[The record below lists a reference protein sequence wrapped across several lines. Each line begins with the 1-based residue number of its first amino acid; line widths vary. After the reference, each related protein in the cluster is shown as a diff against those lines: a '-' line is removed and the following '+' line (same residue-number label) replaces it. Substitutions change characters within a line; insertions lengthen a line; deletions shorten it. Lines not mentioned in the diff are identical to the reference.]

1 METLQGILERIVY
14 ESPDT
19 GYTVGRLSA
28 RDHAELITVVG
39 NLASINPGESL
50 LLQGEWV
57 DNAKYGRQFQIEKYE
72 TILPANVV
80 GLRKYLGSGLIKGIG
95 PKMAGLIVRK
105 FGMDTM
111 DVIENAPEKLARVPG
126 IGRKRVQIIKEA
138 WEAQREIKNVMLF
151 LQSHDVSTAHAA
163 KIYKTYGND
172 AIPIVTEDP
181 YRLAD
186 DIYGIGFVTAD
197 TIAQKLGMDKDAPQ
211 RVQAGI
217 KYVLSQKADDGHVF
231 QRRAELIEACQTMLE
246 QELEAIEQGISVLVE
261 EEEIINPSFVDFLDT
276 DEQIGIDETQGNY
289 ETNDQPPAVSNRTDG
304 QEEGRNANPN
314 LPDFQSSNLPPPDNL
329 NHRLNS
335 DTTQQST
342 SRWLKPTTDNQSAIY
357 LAPFYYAELG
367 VANQFLRLLASSQEQ
382 STIPSLPNSTPS
394 LTQLEDEMGIRFAQ
408 QQREAIH
415 TAMTTRTMI
424 LTGGPGTGKTT
435 TVVGMI
441 RLFGA
446 EGRRITL
453 TAPTGRAAKRLSE
466 TTGCEAKTIHRLLE
480 FSPQNNGFKR
490 NRQNPL
496 DTDVVIVDET
506 SMVDLVLMNRL
517 MQAIRPTTTLI
528 LIGDTDQLPSVGAGN
543 VLRELIDS
551 EKIPVI
557 QLTEIFR
564 QAQESMIVTNA
575 HRINKGDFPELTGDT
590 DRNFFF
596 IEEED
601 PEAVVELICSLIADR
616 LPQHYDY
623 HPMDD
628 IQLLCPMRRGM
639 LGTESFN
646 KRLQEVLNPE
656 YTTPVSHPLEK
667 KRFGVQTYRQV
678 PRRGE
683 VASPVSRTAGGF
695 RVGDKVMQVRNNYD
709 YDVFNGDI
717 GRVVAIENV
726 EKKVYI
732 QFPDKQVVYDTADL
746 GELVLAYATTVH
758 KAQGSEYPVVVI
770 PLHTQ
775 HYLMLQRNLLYTG
788 ITRAKERVVIVGTKR
803 ALGICIRNNQ
813 VMERNSYLAERLQG
827 DRF

>member
-14 ESPDT
+14 ESSDT

-50 LLQGEWV
+50 LLQGQWV
-57 DNAKYGRQFQIEKYE
+57 DNPRYGRQFQIEKYE

-111 DVIENAPEKLARVPG
+111 DVIENEPEKLARVPG
-126 IGRKRVQIIKEA
+126 IGRKRVKIIKEA

-197 TIAQKLGMDKDAPQ
+197 TIAQKLGIDKDAPQ

-217 KYVLSQKADDGHVF
+217 KYILSQKADDGHVF

-246 QELEAIEQGISVLVE
+246 QELGAIEQGISVLVE
-261 EEEIINPSFVDFLDT
+261 KEEIINPDFTGIADAN
-276 DEQIGIDETQGNY
+276 EQMGIDETQRNY
-289 ETNDQPPAVSNRTDG
+289 ETNCQPSATNGENEISEVH
-304 QEEGRNANPN
+304 Q
-314 LPDFQSSNLPPPDNL
+314 
-329 NHRLNS
+329 NS
-335 DTTQQST
+335 LS
-342 SRWLKPTTDNQSAIY
+342 TDNRQLITDNRSAIY

-382 STIPSLPNSTPS
+382 SPTPSLPNRTPS
-394 LTQLEDEMGIRFAQ
+394 LTQLESEMGIRFAP

-415 TAMTTRTMI
+415 TAMATRAMI

-441 RLFGA
+441 RLFEA

-466 TTGCEAKTIHRLLE
+466 TTGSEAKTIHRLLE

-517 MQAIRPTTTLI
+517 MQAIRPTTTVV

-551 EKIPVI
+551 QRIPVI

-596 IEEED
+596 MEEED
-601 PEAVVELICSLIADR
+601 PEAIVELICSLIADR

-623 HPMDD
+623 HPIDD
-628 IQLLCPMRRGM
+628 IQLLCPMRRGI
-639 LGTESFN
+639 LGTESLN

-656 YTTPVSHPLEK
+656 YTTSASHPLEK
-667 KRFGVQTYRQV
+667 ARFGVQTYRQLS
-678 PRRGE
+678 RRGE
-683 VASPVSRTAGGF
+683 VAPPVSRTAGGF

-717 GRVVAIENV
+717 GRVVAIEHLD
-726 EKKVYI
+726 KKVYI
-732 QFPDKQVVYDTADL
+732 QFPDKQVAYDTADL

-758 KAQGSEYPVVVI
+758 KAQGSEYPAVVI

-803 ALGICIRNNQ
+803 ALSICIRNNQ
-813 VMERNSYLAERLQG
+813 VMQRNSYLAERLQERG
-827 DRF
+827 DGQY

>member
-14 ESPDT
+14 ESSDT

-50 LLQGEWV
+50 LLQGQWV
-57 DNAKYGRQFQIEKYE
+57 DNPRYGRQFQIEKYE

-111 DVIENAPEKLARVPG
+111 DVIENDPEKLARVPG
-126 IGRKRVQIIKEA
+126 IGRKRVKIIKEA
-138 WEAQREIKNVMLF
+138 WEAQREIKNVMIF

-163 KIYKTYGND
+163 KIYKTYEND

-197 TIAQKLGMDKDAPQ
+197 TIAQKLGIDKDAPQ

-231 QRRAELIEACQTMLE
+231 QRRAELIEACQTMLG
-246 QELEAIEQGISVLVE
+246 QELEAIKQGISALVE
-261 EEEIINPSFVDFLDT
+261 KEEIINPGFT
-276 DEQIGIDETQGNY
+276 DVVVSEEQDSIDETQENY
-289 ETNDQPPAVSNRTDG
+289 EISETDQEPLS
-304 QEEGRNANPN
+304 
-314 LPDFQSSNLPPPDNL
+314 
-329 NHRLNS
+329 
-335 DTTQQST
+335 
-342 SRWLKPTTDNQSAIY
+342 TDNHSAIY

-367 VANQFLRLLASSQEQ
+367 VANQFLRLLANQEQ
-382 STIPSLPNSTPS
+382 STVQLPPNTTLF
-394 LTQLEDEMGIRFAQ
+394 LTQLEDEMGIHFAP
-408 QQREAIH
+408 QQRKAIY
-415 TAMTTRTMI
+415 TAMTTRAMI

-435 TVVGMI
+435 TVLGMI
-441 RLFGA
+441 RLFAA

-466 TTGCEAKTIHRLLE
+466 TTGSEAKTIHRLLE
-480 FSPQNNGFKR
+480 FSPRNNGFKR

-517 MQAIRPTTTLI
+517 MQAILPGTTVI

-551 EKIPVI
+551 QRIPVI

-596 IEEED
+596 MEEED
-601 PEAVVELICSLIADR
+601 PEAITELVCSLISDR

-623 HPMDD
+623 HPIDD

-656 YTTPVSHPLEK
+656 YTTPASHPLEK
-667 KRFGVQTYRQV
+667 ARFGVQTYRQ
-678 PRRGE
+678 PSRRREGT
-683 VASPVSRTAGGF
+683 APVSRTAGGF

-709 YDVFNGDI
+709 YEVFNGDI
-717 GRVVAIENV
+717 GRVVAIEPLD
-726 EKKVYI
+726 KKVYL
-732 QFPDKQVVYDTADL
+732 QFPDKQVAYDTADL

-758 KAQGSEYPVVVI
+758 KAQGSEYPAVVI

-788 ITRAKERVVIVGTKR
+788 ITRAKECVVIVGTKR

-813 VMERNSYLAERLQG
+813 VMQRNSYLAERLQG
-827 DRF
+827 RSETQHFNGDEVL

>member
-50 LLQGEWV
+50 LLQGQWV

-111 DVIENAPEKLARVPG
+111 DVIENEPDKLARVPG
-126 IGRKRVQIIKEA
+126 IGRKRVKIIKEA

-197 TIAQKLGMDKDAPQ
+197 TIAQKLGIDKDAPQ

-231 QRRAELIEACQTMLE
+231 QRRAELIKACQTMLE
-246 QELEAIEQGISVLVE
+246 QEPEAIEQGISALAE
-261 EEEIINPSFVDFLDT
+261 KEEIINPDFTDVAGSDDQMGVSEEQDT
-276 DEQIGIDETQGNY
+276 Y
-289 ETNDQPPAVSNRTDG
+289 EVTNQT
-304 QEEGRNANPN
+304 EI
-314 LPDFQSSNLPPPDNL
+314 
-329 NHRLNS
+329 S
-335 DTTQQST
+335 DTHQEPLS
-342 SRWLKPTTDNQSAIY
+342 TDNQQPITNNHSAIY

-367 VANQFLRLLASSQEQ
+367 VANQFLSLLPSDQKQNTALQ
-382 STIPSLPNSTPS
+382 IPDNTPS
-394 LTQLEDEMGIRFAQ
+394 LTQLEREMGIRFAL
-408 QQREAIH
+408 QQRQAIH
-415 TAMTTRTMI
+415 TAMTARAMI

-466 TTGCEAKTIHRLLE
+466 TTGSEAKTIHRLLE

-517 MQAIRPTTTLI
+517 MQAIHPTTTVI

-551 EKIPVI
+551 QKIPVI

-575 HRINKGDFPELTGDT
+575 HRINKGDFPELTGTT

-596 IEEED
+596 MEEED
-601 PEAVVELICSLIADR
+601 PDAIVELICSLIADR

-623 HPMDD
+623 HPIDD
-628 IQLLCPMRRGM
+628 IQLLCPMRRGT
-639 LGTESFN
+639 LGTEN
-646 KRLQEVLNPE
+646 LNRRLQEILNPE
-656 YTTPVSHPLEK
+656 YTAPVSYPLEK
-667 KRFGVQTYRQV
+667 ARFGFQTHRQV

-683 VASPVSRTAGGF
+683 VTSPISRTAGGF

-717 GRVVAIENV
+717 GRVVNIEHID
-726 EKKVYI
+726 KKVYI
-732 QFPDKQVVYDTADL
+732 HFPDKQVAYDTADL

-788 ITRAKERVVIVGTKR
+788 ITRAKERIVIVGTKR

-813 VMERNSYLAERLQG
+813 VMERNSYLAERLQERG
-827 DRF
+827 DGPY

>member
-14 ESPDT
+14 ENPDT

-28 RDHAELITVVG
+28 RDHAELLTIVG
-39 NLASINPGESL
+39 NLASVNPGESI
-50 LLQGEWV
+50 LLQGEWI
-57 DNAKYGRQFQIEKYE
+57 DNPKYGRQFQIEKYE

-95 PKMAGLIVRK
+95 PKMAALIVRK

-111 DVIENAPEKLARVPG
+111 DVIENEPDKLARVPG
-126 IGRKRVQIIKEA
+126 IGRKRVEIIKEA

-172 AIPIVTEDP
+172 AIAIVTENP
-181 YRLAD
+181 YQLAD

-197 TIAQKLGMDKDAPQ
+197 TIAQKLGMDKGAPQ
-211 RVQAGI
+211 RVEAGI

-231 QRRAELIEACQTMLE
+231 QHHPELIEACQTMLE
-246 QELEAIEQGISVLVE
+246 QESEAIEQGIHALVE
-261 EEEIINPSFVDFLDT
+261 KEEIINPSFADFPGFNKQD
-276 DEQIGIDETQGNY
+276 DISEARSEYDIRNQPSR
-289 ETNDQPPAVSNRTDG
+289 TNN
-304 QEEGRNANPN
+304 EEEM
-314 LPDFQSSNLPPPDNL
+314 PDAD
-329 NHRLNS
+329 
-335 DTTQQST
+335 
-342 SRWLKPTTDNQSAIY
+342 LKPLPTDDRQLTTDNHSAIY

-367 VANQFLRLLASSQEQ
+367 VANQFSRLLTYGESPAIDHTETDTSS
-382 STIPSLPNSTPS
+382 SKIARL
-394 LTQLEDEMGIRFAQ
+394 LTQLENEMRIQFAS

-415 TAMTTRTMI
+415 TAMTARAMI

-435 TVVGMI
+435 TTVGMI
-441 RLFGA
+441 RLFEA
-446 EGRRITL
+446 QGRHITL

-466 TTGCEAKTIHRLLE
+466 TTGGEAKTIHRLLE
-480 FSPQNNGFKR
+480 FSPQINSFKR
-490 NRQNPL
+490 SRQNPL

-517 MQAIRPTTTLI
+517 MQAVRPSTTVI
-528 LIGDTDQLPSVGAGN
+528 LIGDVDQLPSVGAGN
-543 VLRELIDS
+543 VLKALIDS
-551 EKIPVI
+551 QKIPVI
-557 QLTEIFR
+557 ELTEIFR

-575 HRINKGDFPELTGDT
+575 HRINKGDFPELSGDA

-601 PEAVVELICSLIADR
+601 PEEITELISSLIADR

-623 HPMDD
+623 HPIDD
-628 IQLLCPMRRGM
+628 IQLLCPMRRGT
-639 LGTESFN
+639 LGTEN
-646 KRLQEVLNPE
+646 LNRRLQEVLNVE
-656 YTTPVSHPLEK
+656 YTPQKNHPLEK
-667 KRFGVQTYRQV
+667 ARFGTRSHSSQ
-678 PRRGE
+678 
-683 VASPVSRTAGGF
+683 ASHFGNQSATAGGF
-695 RVGDKVMQVRNNYD
+695 RVGDKVMQIRNNYD

-717 GRVVAIENV
+717 GRVVAIERID
-726 EKKVYI
+726 KKVHI
-732 QFPDKQVVYDTADL
+732 QYPDKQVAYDTADL
-746 GELVLAYATTVH
+746 GELVLAYATTIH

-788 ITRAKERVVIVGTKR
+788 ITRAKERVVIVGTKK

-813 VMERNSYLAERLQG
+813 VMERNSYLAERLQ
-827 DRF
+827 

>member
-1 METLQGILERIVY
+1 MEMLQGILERIVY

-28 RDHAELITVVG
+28 RNHAELITVVG
-39 NLASINPGESL
+39 SLASINPGESL
-50 LLQGEWV
+50 LLQGQWV

-111 DVIENAPEKLARVPG
+111 DVIENEPEKLARVPG
-126 IGRKRVQIIKEA
+126 IGRKRVKIIKEA

-163 KIYKTYGND
+163 KIYKTYQND

-197 TIAQKLGMDKDAPQ
+197 TIAQKLGIDKDAPQ

-231 QRRAELIEACQTMLE
+231 QHRAELIEACQTMLE
-246 QELEAIEQGISVLVE
+246 QEPEAIAHGISALVE
-261 EEEIINPSFVDFLDT
+261 KEEIINPGFTGFLGADK
-276 DEQIGIDETQGNY
+276 QIGIDETQDDY
-289 ETNDQPPAVSNRTDG
+289 EINDQPSANDDQNSLSTDDR
-304 QEEGRNANPN
+304 QPI
-314 LPDFQSSNLPPPDNL
+314 
-329 NHRLNS
+329 
-335 DTTQQST
+335 
-342 SRWLKPTTDNQSAIY
+342 TDNHSAIY

-367 VANQFLRLLASSQEQ
+367 VANQFLRLLSDRRQRFNLGKLKAEE
-382 STIPSLPNSTPS
+382 TYTEALIR
-394 LTQLEDEMGIRFAQ
+394 LELDMRIRFAP
-408 QQREAIH
+408 QQRQAIY
-415 TAMTTRTMI
+415 TARTTPAMI

-446 EGRRITL
+446 EGRHITL

-496 DTDVVIVDET
+496 NTDVVIVDET

-517 MQAIRPTTTLI
+517 MQAIRPSTTVI

-551 EKIPVI
+551 HRIPVI

-575 HRINKGDFPELTGDT
+575 HLINKGDFPELTGDT

-601 PEAVVELICSLIADR
+601 PDAIIELICALIADR
-616 LPQHYDY
+616 LPQHYGY
-623 HPMDD
+623 HPIDD

-656 YTTPVSHPLEK
+656 CTAPVSHPLEK
-667 KRFGVQTYRQV
+667 SRFSGARHHDDRNRVTSRGVQTYRQM
-678 PRRGE
+678 PQ
-683 VASPVSRTAGGF
+683 PVGQSRTAGGF
-695 RVGDKVMQVRNNYD
+695 RIGDKVMQVRNNYD
-709 YDVFNGDI
+709 YEVFNGDI
-717 GRVVAIENV
+717 GRVIAIEHSD
-726 EKKVYI
+726 KKVYI
-732 QFPDKQVVYDTADL
+732 QFPDRQVAYDTADL

-758 KAQGSEYPVVVI
+758 KAQGSEYPAVVI

-813 VMERNSYLAERLQG
+813 VMQRNSYLAERLQG
-827 DRF
+827 RAD

>member
-1 METLQGILERIVY
+1 MEQCSDSIVKRMETLQGILERIVY
-14 ESPDT
+14 ENSDT

-39 NLASINPGESL
+39 NLASVNPGESM

-57 DNAKYGRQFQIEKYE
+57 DNARYGRQFQIEKYE

-95 PKMAGLIVRK
+95 PKMATRIVQK

-111 DVIENAPEKLARVPG
+111 DIIEHDPEKLARIPG
-126 IGRKRVQIIKEA
+126 IGRHRVKIIKEA
-138 WEAQREIKNVMLF
+138 WETQREIKNVMIF
-151 LQSHDVSTAHAA
+151 LQSHDVSTTHAT
-163 KIYKTYGND
+163 KIYKTYEND
-172 AIPIVTEDP
+172 AIAVVTENP

-197 TIAQKLGMDKDAPQ
+197 TIAQKLGIDKDAPH

-217 KYVLSQKADDGHVF
+217 KYVLSQKADEGHVF
-231 QRRAELIEACQTMLE
+231 QHHNALIEACQTMLE
-246 QELEAIEQGISVLVE
+246 QEPEAIEEGVRALIEKE
-261 EEEIINPSFVDFLDT
+261 EVMVPGFTDPRQVDEEVAVGEPLGGYDSSG
-276 DEQIGIDETQGNY
+276 QRS
-289 ETNDQPPAVSNRTDG
+289 AVSDQQENLCSDG
-304 QEEGRNANPN
+304 FQQPTAN
-314 LPDFQSSNLPPPDNL
+314 
-329 NHRLNS
+329 NH
-335 DTTQQST
+335 
-342 SRWLKPTTDNQSAIY
+342 SAIY

-367 VANQFLRLLASSQEQ
+367 VANQFLRLLSNEEQDLSYGGTTASS
-382 STIPSLPNSTPS
+382 STTNAV
-394 LTQLEDEMGIRFAQ
+394 LTRLEGEMGIRFAP

-415 TAMTTRTMI
+415 TAMTTRAMI

-435 TVVGMI
+435 TTVGMI
-441 RLFGA
+441 RLF
-446 EGRRITL
+446 ESQGRHITL

-466 TTGCEAKTIHRLLE
+466 TTGGEAKTIHRLLE
-480 FSPQNNGFKR
+480 FSPQVNGFKR

-517 MQAIRPTTTLI
+517 MQAIRPSTSII
-528 LIGDTDQLPSVGAGN
+528 LIGDVDQLPSVGAGN
-543 VLRELIDS
+543 VLKSLIDS
-551 EKIPVI
+551 QRIPVI
-557 QLTEIFR
+557 KLTEIFR
-564 QAQESMIVTNA
+564 QAQESLIVMNA
-575 HRINKGDFPELTGDT
+575 HRINKGDFPELTGNT

-601 PEAVVELICSLIADR
+601 PEEIVELICSLIADR

-623 HPMDD
+623 HPIDD
-628 IQLLCPMRRGM
+628 IQLLCPMRRGA
-639 LGTESFN
+639 LGTESLN
-646 KRLQEVLNPE
+646 KRLQEVLNIE
-656 YTTPVSHPLEK
+656 YTPQAAHPLEK
-667 KRFGVQTYRQV
+667 ARFGPRTHGQG

-683 VASPVSRTAGGF
+683 VTSSLSRTAGGF

-717 GRVVAIENV
+717 GRVVAIEHV
-726 EKKVYI
+726 DKKVHI
-732 QFPDKQVVYDTADL
+732 QFPDRQVAYDTADL
-746 GELVLAYATTVH
+746 GELVLAYATTIH
-758 KAQGSEYPVVVI
+758 KAQGSEYPAVVI

-788 ITRAKERVVIVGTKR
+788 ITRAKECVVIVGTKQ

-813 VMERNSYLAERLQG
+813 VMERNSYLAERLQENRDG
-827 DRF
+827 NWHN

>member
-14 ESPDT
+14 ESHDT

-28 RDHAELITVVG
+28 RDYAELVTVVG

-57 DNAKYGRQFQIEKYE
+57 DNPKYGRQFQIEKYE

-95 PKMAGLIVRK
+95 PKMAALIVRK

-111 DVIENAPEKLARVPG
+111 DIIEHEPDKLARVPG
-126 IGRKRVQIIKEA
+126 IGRKRVEIIKEA
-138 WEAQREIKNVMLF
+138 WEAQREIKNVMIF
-151 LQSHDVSTAHAA
+151 LQSHDVSTTHAA

-172 AIPIVTEDP
+172 AIPVVTENP
-181 YRLAD
+181 YQLAD

-211 RVQAGI
+211 RVEAGI
-217 KYVLSQKADDGHVF
+217 KYVLSQKADEGHVF
-231 QRRAELIEACQTMLE
+231 QHCSELVQACQTMLE
-246 QELEAIEQGISVLVE
+246 QELAAIEQGIHALVE
-261 EEEIINPSFVDFLDT
+261 KEEIINPSFTALSNT
-276 DEQIGIDETQGNY
+276 DEQDTIGEPQENY
-289 ETNDQPPAVSNRTDG
+289 EISEADQTPLS
-304 QEEGRNANPN
+304 
-314 LPDFQSSNLPPPDNL
+314 
-329 NHRLNS
+329 
-335 DTTQQST
+335 
-342 SRWLKPTTDNQSAIY
+342 TDNQQLITNNHSAIY

-367 VANQFLRLLASSQEQ
+367 VANQFLRILASGVDPATTTS
-382 STIPSLPNSTPS
+382 SADILAS
-394 LTQLEDEMGIRFAQ
+394 LTQLENEMRIRFAP

-415 TAMTTRTMI
+415 TAMTTRAMI

-441 RLFGA
+441 RLFEAQGKH
-446 EGRRITL
+446 ITL

-466 TTGCEAKTIHRLLE
+466 TTGGEAKTIHRLLE
-480 FSPQNNGFKR
+480 FSPQINSFKR

-517 MQAIRPTTTLI
+517 MQAIRPSTTVI

-543 VLRELIDS
+543 VLKALIDS
-551 EKIPVI
+551 QKIPVI
-557 QLTEIFR
+557 ELTEIFR

-575 HRINKGDFPELTGDT
+575 HRINKGDYPELTGDA

-596 IEEED
+596 IEAED
-601 PEAVVELICSLIADR
+601 PELITDMICSLIADR
-616 LPQHYDY
+616 LPQHYNY
-623 HPMDD
+623 HPIDD
-628 IQLLCPMRRGM
+628 IQLLCPMRRGV
-639 LGTESFN
+639 LGTENLN
-646 KRLQEVLNPE
+646 KRLQEVLNAG
-656 YTTPVSHPLEK
+656 YTAPATHPLEK
-667 KRFGVQTYRQV
+667 ARFGARPSKQTA
-678 PRRGE
+678 PFGE
-683 VASPVSRTAGGF
+683 PSATIGGF
-695 RVGDKVMQVRNNYD
+695 RIGDKVMQIRNNYD

-717 GRVVAIENV
+717 GRVVAIERLD
-726 EKKVYI
+726 KKVHI
-732 QFPDKQVVYDTADL
+732 QYPDKQVAYDTADL
-746 GELVLAYATTVH
+746 GELVLAYATTIH
-758 KAQGSEYPVVVI
+758 KAQGSEYPAVVI

-788 ITRAKERVVIVGTKR
+788 ITRAKERVVIVGTKK

-813 VMERNSYLAERLQG
+813 VMQRNSYLAERLQEVAKS
-827 DRF
+827 

>member
-14 ESPDT
+14 ENPDT

-111 DVIENAPEKLARVPG
+111 DVIENEPEKLARVPG

-138 WEAQREIKNVMLF
+138 WEAQREIKNVMIF

-197 TIAQKLGMDKDAPQ
+197 TIAQKLGIDKDAPQ

-231 QRRAELIEACQTMLE
+231 QYRAELIEACQTMLE
-246 QELEAIEQGISVLVE
+246 LEPEAIEQGISILVE
-261 EEEIINPSFVDFLDT
+261 KEEIINPGFTDVVDS
-276 DEQIGIDETQGNY
+276 DERVTIDETQDNY
-289 ETNDQPPAVSNRTDG
+289 EISETDQEPLSTENR
-304 QEEGRNANPN
+304 E
-314 LPDFQSSNLPPPDNL
+314 
-329 NHRLNS
+329 
-335 DTTQQST
+335 
-342 SRWLKPTTDNQSAIY
+342 PTTDDHSAIY

-367 VANQFLRLLASSQEQ
+367 VANQFLRLL
-382 STIPSLPNSTPS
+382 IPSREQNTALQTSDRTPS
-394 LTQLEDEMGIRFAQ
+394 LTQLEREMGIRFAP

-415 TAMTTRTMI
+415 TAMSTPAMI

-441 RLFGA
+441 RLFEA

-466 TTGCEAKTIHRLLE
+466 TTGSEAKTIHRLLE

-517 MQAIRPTTTLI
+517 MQAIRPTTTVI

-551 EKIPVI
+551 QKIPVI

-596 IEEED
+596 MEEED
-601 PEAVVELICSLIADR
+601 PDAIVELICSLIADR

-623 HPMDD
+623 HPIDD
-628 IQLLCPMRRGM
+628 IQLLCPMRRGT
-639 LGTESFN
+639 LGTEN
-646 KRLQEVLNPE
+646 LNRCLQEILNPE
-656 YTTPVSHPLEK
+656 YTAPVSHPLEK
-667 KRFGVQTYRQV
+667 ARFGFQTHRQGLH
-678 PRRGE
+678 RGE
-683 VASPVSRTAGGF
+683 VTSPVSRTAGGF
-695 RVGDKVMQVRNNYD
+695 RVGDKVMQIRNNYD

-717 GRVVAIENV
+717 GRVLAIEPLD
-726 EKKVYI
+726 KKVYI
-732 QFPDKQVVYDTADL
+732 QFPDKQVAYDTADL

-803 ALGICIRNNQ
+803 AIGICIRNNQ
-813 VMERNSYLAERLQG
+813 VMQRNSYLAERLQERG
-827 DRF
+827 D

>member
-14 ESPDT
+14 ENPDT

-111 DVIENAPEKLARVPG
+111 DVIENEPEKLARVPG

-138 WEAQREIKNVMLF
+138 WEAQREIKNVMIF

-197 TIAQKLGMDKDAPQ
+197 TIAQKLGIDKDAPQ

-231 QRRAELIEACQTMLE
+231 QYRAELIEACQTMLE
-246 QELEAIEQGISVLVE
+246 QKQEAIEQGISVLVE
-261 EEEIINPSFVDFLDT
+261 KEEIINPGFTDVVDS
-276 DEQIGIDETQGNY
+276 DERVTIDETQDNY
-289 ETNDQPPAVSNRTDG
+289 EISETDQEPLSTENR
-304 QEEGRNANPN
+304 E
-314 LPDFQSSNLPPPDNL
+314 
-329 NHRLNS
+329 
-335 DTTQQST
+335 
-342 SRWLKPTTDNQSAIY
+342 PTADSHSAIY

-367 VANQFLRLLASSQEQ
+367 VANQFLRLLVSSQEQ
-382 STIPSLPNSTPS
+382 STALQTSDRTPS
-394 LTQLEDEMGIRFAQ
+394 LTQLEREMGIRFAP

-415 TAMTTRTMI
+415 TAMSTPAMI

-441 RLFGA
+441 RLFEA
-446 EGRRITL
+446 KGRRITL

-466 TTGCEAKTIHRLLE
+466 TTGSEAKTIHRLLE

-517 MQAIRPTTTLI
+517 MQAIRPTTTVI

-551 EKIPVI
+551 QKIPVI

-575 HRINKGDFPELTGDT
+575 HRINKGDFPELTGAT

-596 IEEED
+596 MEAED
-601 PEAVVELICSLIADR
+601 PNAIVELICSLIADR

-623 HPMDD
+623 HPIDD
-628 IQLLCPMRRGM
+628 IQLLCPMRRGT
-639 LGTESFN
+639 LGTEN
-646 KRLQEVLNPE
+646 LNRRLQEILNPE
-656 YTTPVSHPLEK
+656 YTAPVSYPLEK
-667 KRFGVQTYRQV
+667 ARFGFQTHRQV

-683 VASPVSRTAGGF
+683 VTSPISRTAGGF

-717 GRVVAIENV
+717 GRVVNIEHID
-726 EKKVYI
+726 KKVYI
-732 QFPDKQVVYDTADL
+732 QFPDKQVAYDTADL

-803 ALGICIRNNQ
+803 AIGICIRNNQ
-813 VMERNSYLAERLQG
+813 VMQRNSYLAERLQERG
-827 DRF
+827 D

>member
-57 DNAKYGRQFQIEKYE
+57 DNPRYGRQFQIEKYE

-111 DVIENAPEKLARVPG
+111 DVIENEPEKLARVPG
-126 IGRKRVQIIKEA
+126 IGQKRVKIIKEA
-138 WEAQREIKNVMLF
+138 WEAQREVKNVMLF

-197 TIAQKLGMDKDAPQ
+197 TIAQKLGIDKDAPQ

-231 QRRAELIEACQTMLE
+231 QYRAQLIEACQTMLE
-246 QELEAIEQGISVLVE
+246 QEQEAVEQGISALVE
-261 EEEIINPSFVDFLDT
+261 KEEIINPGFTDVVDS
-276 DEQIGIDETQGNY
+276 DERVTIDETQDNY
-289 ETNDQPPAVSNRTDG
+289 EISETDQQPLSTDNR
-304 QEEGRNANPN
+304 Q
-314 LPDFQSSNLPPPDNL
+314 
-329 NHRLNS
+329 
-335 DTTQQST
+335 
-342 SRWLKPTTDNQSAIY
+342 PTTDDHSAIY

-367 VANQFLRLLASSQEQ
+367 VANQFLRLLIPSQGQ
-382 STIPSLPNSTPS
+382 STALQTSDSTPS
-394 LTQLEDEMGIRFAQ
+394 LTQLEREMGIRFAP

-415 TAMTTRTMI
+415 TAMTTPAMI

-441 RLFGA
+441 RLFSA
-446 EGRRITL
+446 DGRRITL

-466 TTGCEAKTIHRLLE
+466 TTGSEAKTIHRLLE

-517 MQAIRPTTTLI
+517 MQAIRPTTTII

-551 EKIPVI
+551 QKIPVI

-575 HRINKGDFPELTGDT
+575 HRINKGDFPELTGGT

-596 IEEED
+596 LEEED
-601 PEAVVELICSLIADR
+601 PEAITELICSLIADR
-616 LPQHYDY
+616 LPRHYDY
-623 HPMDD
+623 HPVDD
-628 IQLLCPMRRGM
+628 IQLLCPMRRGT
-639 LGTESFN
+639 LGTEN
-646 KRLQEVLNPE
+646 LNRRLQEILNPE
-656 YTTPVSHPLEK
+656 YTAPVSHPLEK
-667 KRFGVQTYRQV
+667 SRFGVRTYKRMSEPAGQ
-678 PRRGE
+678 
-683 VASPVSRTAGGF
+683 SRTAGGF
-695 RVGDKVMQVRNNYD
+695 RIGDKVMQVRNNYD

-717 GRVVAIENV
+717 GRVVAIEHLD
-726 EKKVYI
+726 KKVYI
-732 QFPDKQVVYDTADL
+732 QFPDKQVAYDTADL

-803 ALGICIRNNQ
+803 AIGICIRNNQ
-813 VMERNSYLAERLQG
+813 VMQRNSYLAERLQERG
-827 DRF
+827 DGLS

>member
-14 ESPDT
+14 ENPDT
-19 GYTVGRLSA
+19 GYTVGRLSG

-111 DVIENAPEKLARVPG
+111 DVIENEPEKLARVPG
-126 IGRKRVQIIKEA
+126 IGRKRVQTIKEA

-197 TIAQKLGMDKDAPQ
+197 TIAQKLGIDKDAPK

-231 QRRAELIEACQTMLE
+231 QRRAELIEACQTILE
-246 QELEAIEQGISVLVE
+246 QETEAIEQGISVLVE
-261 EEEIINPSFVDFLDT
+261 EEEIINPSFTDLASS
-276 DEQIGIDETQGNY
+276 DEQMGVSEPQDAYG
-289 ETNDQPPAVSNRTDG
+289 VSNQKEISEAH
-304 QEEGRNANPN
+304 QE
-314 LPDFQSSNLPPPDNL
+314 PPI
-329 NHRLNS
+329 
-335 DTTQQST
+335 
-342 SRWLKPTTDNQSAIY
+342 TDNHSAIY
-357 LAPFYYAELG
+357 LVPFYYAELG
-367 VANQFLRLLASSQEQ
+367 VANQFLRLLASDQGH
-382 STIPSLPNSTPS
+382 STAPLLPNSTPS
-394 LTQLEDEMGIRFAQ
+394 LTQLESEMGIRFAS

-415 TAMTTRTMI
+415 TAMTTRAMI

-466 TTGCEAKTIHRLLE
+466 TTGSEAKTIHRLLE

-517 MQAIRPTTTLI
+517 MQAIRPMTTVI

-543 VLRELIDS
+543 VLRDLIDS
-551 EKIPVI
+551 QRIPVI

-596 IEEED
+596 MEEED
-601 PEAVVELICSLIADR
+601 PEVITELICSIIADR
-616 LPQHYDY
+616 LPRHYDY

-628 IQLLCPMRRGM
+628 IQLLCPMRRGT
-639 LGTESFN
+639 LGTENLN

-656 YTTPVSHPLEK
+656 HTTPVSHHPLEK
-667 KRFGVQTYRQV
+667 SRFGVRTYKQV
-678 PRRGE
+678 PQS
-683 VASPVSRTAGGF
+683 ADQSQTAGGF
-695 RVGDKVMQVRNNYD
+695 RIGDKVMQIRNNYD

-717 GRVVAIENV
+717 GRVVSIEHIN
-726 EKKVYI
+726 KKVYI
-732 QFPDKQVVYDTADL
+732 QFPDKQVAYDTADL
-746 GELVLAYATTVH
+746 GELVLAYATTIH
-758 KAQGSEYPVVVI
+758 KAQGSEYPAVVI

-813 VMERNSYLAERLQG
+813 VMERNSYLAERLQ
-827 DRF
+827 

>member
-14 ESPDT
+14 ENPDT

-111 DVIENAPEKLARVPG
+111 DVIENEPEKLARVPG
-126 IGRKRVQIIKEA
+126 IGRKRVEMIKEA
-138 WEAQREIKNVMLF
+138 WEAQREIKNVMIF

-197 TIAQKLGMDKDAPQ
+197 TIAQKLGIDKDAPQ

-231 QRRAELIEACQTMLE
+231 QYRAELIEACQTMLE
-246 QELEAIEQGISVLVE
+246 QKQEAIAQGISVLVE
-261 EEEIINPSFVDFLDT
+261 KEEIINPNFTDYLNA
-276 DEQIGIDETQGNY
+276 DEQISMDETQTDY
-289 ETNDQPPAVSNRTDG
+289 EISSQQSAVSDQ
-304 QEEGRNANPN
+304 QE
-314 LPDFQSSNLPPPDNL
+314 D
-329 NHRLNS
+329 
-335 DTTQQST
+335 ST
-342 SRWLKPTTDNQSAIY
+342 SPENLFTDSRQPTADSHSAIY

-367 VANQFLRLLASSQEQ
+367 VANQFLRLLVSSQEQ
-382 STIPSLPNSTPS
+382 STAPSLPNSTPS
-394 LTQLEDEMGIRFAQ
+394 LTQLESEMGIRFAP

-415 TAMTTRTMI
+415 TAMSTPAMI

-441 RLFGA
+441 RLFEA

-466 TTGCEAKTIHRLLE
+466 TTGSEAKTIHRLLE

-517 MQAIRPTTTLI
+517 MQAIRPTTTVI

-551 EKIPVI
+551 QKIPVI

-590 DRNFFF
+590 ERNFFF
-596 IEEED
+596 IEEDD
-601 PEAVVELICSLIADR
+601 PEEITELVCSLIADR
-616 LPQHYDY
+616 LPEHYDY
-623 HPMDD
+623 HPVDD
-628 IQLLCPMRRGM
+628 IQLLCPMRRGT
-639 LGTESFN
+639 LGTENLN
-646 KRLQEVLNPE
+646 KRLQEILNPE
-656 YTTPVSHPLEK
+656 YTAPVYRHPLEK
-667 KRFGVQTYRQV
+667 SRFGAQSYAQ
-678 PRRGE
+678 
-683 VASPVSRTAGGF
+683 VSRSKDQSITAGGF
-695 RVGDKVMQVRNNYD
+695 RVGDKVMQIRNNYD

-717 GRVVAIENV
+717 GRVVAIEHID
-726 EKKVYI
+726 KKVYI
-732 QFPDKQVVYDTADL
+732 QFPDKQVAYDTADL

-803 ALGICIRNNQ
+803 AIGICIRNNQ
-813 VMERNSYLAERLQG
+813 VMQRNSYLAERLQERG
-827 DRF
+827 D

>member
-14 ESPDT
+14 ENPDT

-28 RDHAELITVVG
+28 RDHSELITVVG
-39 NLASINPGESL
+39 NLASVNPGESL
-50 LLQGEWV
+50 LLQGGWV

-95 PKMAGLIVRK
+95 PKMATRIVHK

-111 DVIENAPEKLARVPG
+111 DIIEHAPEKLARIPG
-126 IGRKRVQIIKEA
+126 IGRHRVKIIKEA

-151 LQSHDVSTAHAA
+151 LQSHDVSTTHAA
-163 KIYKTYGND
+163 KIYKTYEND
-172 AIPIVTEDP
+172 AIAVVTENP

-197 TIAQKLGMDKDAPQ
+197 TIAQKLGIDKDAPH

-217 KYVLSQKADDGHVF
+217 KYVLSQKADEGHVF
-231 QRRAELIEACQTMLE
+231 QHHNELVEACQAMLE
-246 QELEAIEQGISVLVE
+246 QEPEAIEEGVHSLIETGEVMVPNFTDLLHTNEQVAVSETRSGY
-261 EEEIINPSFVDFLDT
+261 EIDNQQS
-276 DEQIGIDETQGNY
+276 
-289 ETNDQPPAVSNRTDG
+289 AVSNQ
-304 QEEGRNANPN
+304 QE
-314 LPDFQSSNLPPPDNL
+314 LPDVHQTPLSANN
-329 NHRLNS
+329 
-335 DTTQQST
+335 QQ
-342 SRWLKPTTDNQSAIY
+342 PTTNNHSAIY

-367 VANQFLRLLASSQEQ
+367 VANQFLRLLSNEGHDHNHAEA
-382 STIPSLPNSTPS
+382 TPS
-394 LTQLEDEMGIRFAQ
+394 ASISDTVLTQLEQEMGIRFAF

-415 TAMTTRTMI
+415 TAMTARTMI

-435 TVVGMI
+435 TTVGMI
-441 RLFGA
+441 RLF
-446 EGRRITL
+446 ESQGRHITL

-466 TTGCEAKTIHRLLE
+466 TTGGEAKTIHRLLE
-480 FSPQNNGFKR
+480 FSPQINAFKR

-496 DTDVVIVDET
+496 DTDIVIVDET

-517 MQAIRPTTTLI
+517 MQAIRPTTTLV
-528 LIGDTDQLPSVGAGN
+528 LIGDVDQLPSVGAGN
-543 VLRELIDS
+543 VLKSLIDS
-551 EKIPVI
+551 QRIPVI
-557 QLTEIFR
+557 KLTEIFR
-564 QAQESMIVTNA
+564 QAQESMIVMNA
-575 HRINKGDFPELTGDT
+575 HRINKGDFPELTGDA

-601 PEAVVELICSLIADR
+601 PEEVVELICSLIADR

-623 HPMDD
+623 HAIDD
-628 IQLLCPMRRGM
+628 IQLLCPMRRGA
-639 LGTESFN
+639 LGTENLN
-646 KRLQEVLNPE
+646 KRLQEVLNVE
-656 YTTPVSHPLEK
+656 YTAPVAHPLEK
-667 KRFGVQTYRQV
+667 ARFGPRPNRQTLQPSGR
-678 PRRGE
+678 
-683 VASPVSRTAGGF
+683 SRTAGGF
-695 RVGDKVMQVRNNYD
+695 RIGDKVMQVRNNYD

-717 GRVVAIENV
+717 GRVVAIDHID
-726 EKKVYI
+726 KKVRI
-732 QFPDKQVVYDTADL
+732 QFPDKQVAYDTADL
-746 GELVLAYATTVH
+746 GELVLAYATTIH
-758 KAQGSEYPVVVI
+758 KAQGSEYPAVVI

-813 VMERNSYLAERLQG
+813 VMERNSYLAERLQENENG
-827 DRF
+827 N

>member
-14 ESPDT
+14 ESHDT
-19 GYTVGRLSA
+19 GYIVGRLSA

-50 LLQGEWV
+50 LLQGQWV
-57 DNAKYGRQFQIEKYE
+57 DNPRYGRQFQIEKYE

-111 DVIENAPEKLARVPG
+111 DVIENEPEKLARVPG
-126 IGRKRVQIIKEA
+126 IGRKRVKIIKEA
-138 WEAQREIKNVMLF
+138 WEAQREIKNVMIF

-163 KIYKTYGND
+163 KIYKTYEND

-197 TIAQKLGMDKDAPQ
+197 TIAQKLGIDKDAPQ

-231 QRRAELIEACQTMLE
+231 QHRAELIEACQTMLE
-246 QELEAIEQGISVLVE
+246 QELEAIEQGISALVE
-261 EEEIINPSFVDFLDT
+261 KEEIINPGFTDVVVS
-276 DEQIGIDETQGNY
+276 DEQESIDETQENY
-289 ETNDQPPAVSNRTDG
+289 EISETDQES
-304 QEEGRNANPN
+304 
-314 LPDFQSSNLPPPDNL
+314 LS
-329 NHRLNS
+329 
-335 DTTQQST
+335 
-342 SRWLKPTTDNQSAIY
+342 TDNHSAIY

-367 VANQFLRLLASSQEQ
+367 VANQFLRLLASREQ
-382 STIPSLPNSTPS
+382 STVLLSPNTTLF
-394 LTQLEDEMGIRFAQ
+394 LTQLEDEMDIRFAP
-408 QQREAIH
+408 QQRKAIY
-415 TAMTTRTMI
+415 TAMTTRAMI

-435 TVVGMI
+435 TVLGMI
-441 RLFGA
+441 RLFEA

-466 TTGCEAKTIHRLLE
+466 TTGSEAKTIHRLLE
-480 FSPQNNGFKR
+480 FSPRNNGFKR

-496 DTDVVIVDET
+496 DADVVIVDET

-517 MQAIRPTTTLI
+517 MQAIRPGTTVI

-551 EKIPVI
+551 QRIPVI

-596 IEEED
+596 MEEED
-601 PEAVVELICSLIADR
+601 PEAITELVCSLISDR

-623 HPMDD
+623 HPIDD

-656 YTTPVSHPLEK
+656 YTTPASHPLEK
-667 KRFGVQTYRQV
+667 ARFGFQTYGQ
-678 PRRGE
+678 PSRRSEG
-683 VASPVSRTAGGF
+683 AAPVSRTAGGF
-695 RVGDKVMQVRNNYD
+695 RIGDKVMQVRNNYD
-709 YDVFNGDI
+709 YEVFNGDI
-717 GRVVAIENV
+717 GRVVAIEHLD
-726 EKKVYI
+726 KKVYL
-732 QFPDKQVVYDTADL
+732 QFPDKQVAYDTADL

-758 KAQGSEYPVVVI
+758 KAQGSEYPAVVI

-788 ITRAKERVVIVGTKR
+788 ITRAKECVVIVGTKR

-813 VMERNSYLAERLQG
+813 VMQRNSYLAERLQG
-827 DRF
+827 RSETQHFGANEIL

>member
-1 METLQGILERIVY
+1 MDTLQGILERIVY
-14 ESPDT
+14 ENPDT

-39 NLASINPGESL
+39 NLASVNPGESL
-50 LLQGEWV
+50 LLQGEWI

-72 TILPANVV
+72 TVLPANVV

-95 PKMAGLIVRK
+95 PKMAALIVRK

-111 DVIENAPEKLARVPG
+111 DVIEHEPEKLTRVPG
-126 IGRKRVQIIKEA
+126 IGRKRVEIIKEA

-172 AIPIVTEDP
+172 AIAIVTENP

-197 TIAQKLGMDKDAPQ
+197 TIAQKLGIDKDAPQ

-217 KYVLSQKADDGHVF
+217 KYVLSQKADEGHVF
-231 QRRAELIEACQTMLE
+231 QHRPELIEACQTMLE
-246 QELEAIEQGISVLVE
+246 QEPEAIAHGIHALTE
-261 EEEIINPSFVDFLDT
+261 IEEIINPSFTELSPNP
-276 DEQIGIDETQGNY
+276 DEEINIDEPHGEYDTSH
-289 ETNDQPPAVSNRTDG
+289 QPSTVSHQQEPSDASQTPLSTDNR
-304 QEEGRNANPN
+304 Q
-314 LPDFQSSNLPPPDNL
+314 L
-329 NHRLNS
+329 
-335 DTTQQST
+335 
-342 SRWLKPTTDNQSAIY
+342 TTDNYSAIY

-367 VANQFLRLLASSQEQ
+367 VANQFLRILASGDAQNIGYPGTDAASSAISAAIAE
-382 STIPSLPNSTPS
+382 
-394 LTQLEDEMGIRFAQ
+394 LENEMDLHFAP
-408 QQREAIH
+408 QQRQAIL
-415 TAMTTRTMI
+415 TAMTARAMI

-441 RLFGA
+441 RLF
-446 EGRRITL
+446 ETQGRHITL

-466 TTGCEAKTIHRLLE
+466 TTSGEAKTIHRLLE
-480 FSPQNNGFKR
+480 FSPQINSFKR

-517 MQAIRPTTTLI
+517 MQAIRPSTTII

-543 VLRELIDS
+543 VLKALIDS
-551 EKIPVI
+551 QKIPVI

-575 HRINKGDFPELTGDT
+575 HRINKGESPELTGDT

-596 IEEED
+596 IEKDD
-601 PEAVVELICSLIADR
+601 PEVITELVCSLIAER
-616 LPQHYDY
+616 LPSHYNY
-623 HPMDD
+623 HPIDD
-628 IQLLCPMRRGM
+628 IQLLCPMRRGV
-639 LGTESFN
+639 LGTENLN
-646 KRLQEVLNPE
+646 KRLQEVLNPP
-656 YTTPVSHPLEK
+656 YTTPTTHPFIK
-667 KRFGVQTYRQV
+667 KRIRTDIHSQAPNLGD
-678 PRRGE
+678 PS
-683 VASPVSRTAGGF
+683 ATAGGF
-695 RVGDKVMQVRNNYD
+695 RIGDKVMQVRNNYD

-717 GRVVAIENV
+717 GRVVAIERLD
-726 EKKVYI
+726 KKVHI
-732 QFPDKQVVYDTADL
+732 QYPDKQVVYDTADL
-746 GELVLAYATTVH
+746 GELVLAYATTIH

-788 ITRAKERVVIVGTKR
+788 ITRAKERVVIVGTKQ
-803 ALGICIRNNQ
+803 ALAICIRNNQ
-813 VMERNSYLAERLQG
+813 VMQRNSYLAERLNSRQPYKG
-827 DRF
+827 AEI

>member
-1 METLQGILERIVY
+1 METLHGILERIVY

-39 NLASINPGESL
+39 SLASINPGESL
-50 LLQGEWV
+50 LLQGRWV
-57 DNAKYGRQFQIEKYE
+57 DNPRYGRQFQIEKYE

-111 DVIENAPEKLARVPG
+111 DVIENEPEKLARVPG
-126 IGRKRVQIIKEA
+126 IGRKRVKIIKEA

-163 KIYKTYGND
+163 KIYKTYEND
-172 AIPIVTEDP
+172 AIPIVTKDP

-197 TIAQKLGMDKDAPQ
+197 TIAQKLGIDKDAPQ

-246 QELEAIEQGISVLVE
+246 QELEAIEQGISALVE
-261 EEEIINPSFVDFLDT
+261 KEEIINPGFTDVVDS
-276 DEQIGIDETQGNY
+276 DEQIDIDEIHDDY
-289 ETNDQPPAVSNRTDG
+289 EISEIDQEPLSTENR
-304 QEEGRNANPN
+304 E
-314 LPDFQSSNLPPPDNL
+314 
-329 NHRLNS
+329 
-335 DTTQQST
+335 
-342 SRWLKPTTDNQSAIY
+342 PTTDDHSAIY

-367 VANQFLRLLASSQEQ
+367 VANQFLRLLTSQEH
-382 STIPSLPNSTPS
+382 SPGLLPPNTTRF
-394 LTQLEDEMGIRFAQ
+394 LTQLEDGMDLHFAP
-408 QQREAIH
+408 QQRKAIY
-415 TAMTTRTMI
+415 TAMTTRALI

-441 RLFGA
+441 RLFEA
-446 EGRRITL
+446 AGRRITL

-466 TTGCEAKTIHRLLE
+466 TTGREAKTIHRLLE

-517 MQAIRPTTTLI
+517 MQAIRPTTTVI

-551 EKIPVI
+551 HKIPVI

-596 IEEED
+596 MEEED
-601 PEAVVELICSLIADR
+601 PEAIVGLICTLIADR

-623 HPMDD
+623 HPIDD

-656 YTTPVSHPLEK
+656 YGVSPVSHPLEK
-667 KRFGVQTYRQV
+667 SRFGFQGYRQG
-678 PRRGE
+678 PRRSE
-683 VASPVSRTAGGF
+683 MPSPISRTAGGF

-717 GRVVAIENV
+717 GRVLAIEHLD
-726 EKKVYI
+726 KKVYI
-732 QFPDKQVVYDTADL
+732 QFPDKQVAYDTADL

-758 KAQGSEYPVVVI
+758 KAQGSEYPAVVI

-788 ITRAKERVVIVGTKR
+788 ITRAKECVVIVGTKQ

-813 VMERNSYLAERLQG
+813 VMQRNSHLAERLQERG
-827 DRF
+827 DGHY